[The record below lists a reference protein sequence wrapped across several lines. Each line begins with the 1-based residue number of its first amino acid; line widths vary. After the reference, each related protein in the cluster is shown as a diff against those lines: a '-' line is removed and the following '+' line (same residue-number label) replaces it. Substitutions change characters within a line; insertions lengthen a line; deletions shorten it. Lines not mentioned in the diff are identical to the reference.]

1 MGGRGGSWV
10 PESPQPNTQEAV
22 KLTEF
27 HRIVPSWA
35 SEAGPLYSSMVQAL
49 EVVCPQEGDMDF
61 PGGPVVK
68 NPPANAG
75 DTGSIPAPGRSH
87 MP

>member
-1 MGGRGGSWV
+1 MAAKILFCFRGTDL
-10 PESPQPNTQEAV
+10 PKIQN
-22 KLTEF
+22 F
-27 HRIVPSWA
+27 
-35 SEAGPLYSSMVQAL
+35 PLKDFL
-49 EVVCPQEGDMDF
+49 LKEKDFKGF

-87 MP
+87 TPWSN